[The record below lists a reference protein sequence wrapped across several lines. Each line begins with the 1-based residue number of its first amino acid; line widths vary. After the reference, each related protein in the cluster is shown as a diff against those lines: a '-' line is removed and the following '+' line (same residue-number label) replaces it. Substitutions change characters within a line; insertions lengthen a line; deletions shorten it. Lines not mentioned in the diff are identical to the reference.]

1 MAVEPTFRITEF
13 AQIVG
18 ISLHRLKFWCEEGL
32 IRPLEGGGGHGRHRK
47 FTKDEVRVAQL
58 VIALN
63 EAGIS
68 LQTLIRIAAIF
79 RDYYLSAASPLLE
92 RGKLAA
98 HVHPLHKR
106 WRRRVRDA
114 LAGKPIYLLV
124 GRPIAAEPPGDPKVA
139 YQLDLLTPNELPKKL
154 SGRLRR
160 IRVVL
165 LINLAEIWAA
175 PP

>member
-1 MAVEPTFRITEF
+1 MAVEPTFRVTEF

-63 EAGIS
+63 EAGVS
-68 LQTLIRIAAIF
+68 LQELISIAATF
-79 RDYYLSAASPLLE
+79 RKIYLPAVSPRLVTGELTE
-92 RGKLAA
+92 DLFP
-98 HVHPLHKR
+98 HDKR
-106 WRRRVRDA
+106 WRRRVRNA

-124 GRPIAAEPPGDPKVA
+124 GRPITAGPPGDPKAA
-139 YQLDLLTPNELPKKL
+139 YQIRLLTPNELPKIL
-154 SGRLRR
+154 SGSLRR
-160 IRVVL
+160 IRVLL
-165 LINLAEIWAA
+165 LINLGEIWAGLR
-175 PP
+175 